1 MYNWVVSSR
10 VQHVLQ
16 IPCWEWLQVAPY
28 EIFRVD
34 KSEGS
39 TATHVLFEEDA
50 EETNQEMIEHDKQS
64 YNQKGKVKASLSLSL
79 SFSL

>member
-10 VQHVLQ
+10 VQQVLQ

-64 YNQKGKVKASLSLSL
+64 YNQKGKVKASLSLFPTNL
-79 SFSL
+79 